1 MILRHTF
8 KYSLVRV
15 LIEVKEMNQHERTMK
30 IMDAMLEEMD
40 LVIIKAKAQL
50 EYAHKGEYVEDAIS
64 GDLMRDR

>member
-50 EYAHKGEYVEDAIS
+50 EYSHKGEHVEDAIS
-64 GDLMRDR
+64 GDLMRDK